1 MRKRHTELSIGAGR
15 HGGREPYLVLG
26 KKAGFQ
32 DGMKLK
38 MLCCLGGGAEAGGG
52 GGSREGGGG
61 GSGEIAHSIK
71 RLSCTHEDLSLD
83 PRHSHL

>member
-38 MLCCLGGGAEAGGG
+38 MLCCLGGGRKPGGG
-52 GGSREGGGG
+52 AEVGRVGGAEVGR
-61 GSGEIAHSIK
+61 
-71 RLSCTHEDLSLD
+71 
-83 PRHSHL
+83 